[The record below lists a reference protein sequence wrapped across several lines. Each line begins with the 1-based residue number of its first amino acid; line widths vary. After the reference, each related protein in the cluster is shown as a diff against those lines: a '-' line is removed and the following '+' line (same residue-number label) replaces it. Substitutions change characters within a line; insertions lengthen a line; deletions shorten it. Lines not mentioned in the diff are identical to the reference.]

1 MNMKNDEQGPME
13 NLLDGLDE
21 HSDSL
26 SSDQL
31 KAELLDRG
39 IDLDAGL
46 KKAEMTIAV
55 YDKED
60 RLSWMKVADEK
71 RKSLTVAETS
81 ETSWVGRKAEEIK
94 AAFDAF
100 VKSTEKETAFAFRN
114 KSKLSV
120 EDMAQILDSNE
131 KLKHRS
137 TNSDKSKK

>member
-1 MNMKNDEQGPME
+1 MNMENDEQGPIE

-26 SSDQL
+26 SSDEL

-46 KKAEMTIAV
+46 EKADATIAA
-55 YDKED
+55 YDKQD

-71 RKSLTVAETS
+71 RKSLSVVETPKA
-81 ETSWVGRKAEEIK
+81 SWVGRKAEEIK
-94 AAFDAF
+94 AAFEAF
-100 VKSTEKETAFAFRN
+100 IKAAEKETAFAFR
-114 KSKLSV
+114 KRGDLSV

-131 KLKHRS
+131 SLKQKPERP
-137 TNSDKSKK
+137 SK

>member
-1 MNMKNDEQGPME
+1 MNMENDEQGPIE

-26 SSDQL
+26 SSDEL

-46 KKAEMTIAV
+46 EKADATIAA
-55 YDKED
+55 YDKQD
-60 RLSWMKVADEK
+60 RLRWMKVADEK
-71 RKSLTVAETS
+71 RKSLSVAEPP

-94 AAFDAF
+94 AAFEAF
-100 VKSTEKETAFAFRN
+100 IKSAEKETAFAFRN
-114 KSKLSV
+114 KGDLSV

-131 KLKHRS
+131 SLKQKAERPR
-137 TNSDKSKK
+137 KSEA

>member
-13 NLLDGLDE
+13 NLLDGLEE

-26 SSDQL
+26 SSDEL

-46 KKAEMTIAV
+46 EKANATIAA
-55 YDKED
+55 YDKQD

-71 RKSLTVAETS
+71 RKSLRVAETP
-81 ETSWVGRKAEEIK
+81 ETSWVGRKAEEIR
-94 AAFDAF
+94 AAFEAF
-100 VKSTEKETAFAFRN
+100 IKSAEKETAFAFRN
-114 KSKLSV
+114 KGDLSV

-131 KLKHRS
+131 SLKRKPERPS
-137 TNSDKSKK
+137 ESEA

>member
-26 SSDQL
+26 SSDEL
-31 KAELLDRG
+31 KVELVDRG
-39 IDLDAGL
+39 IDVDAGL
-46 KKAEMTIAV
+46 KKAEMTIAA

-71 RKSLTVAETS
+71 SKSLRVAEKP
-81 ETSWVGRKAEEIK
+81 ETSWLGRKAEEIK

-100 VKSTEKETAFAFRN
+100 INSAEKETAFAFRN
-114 KSKLSV
+114 KGDLSV

-131 KLKHRS
+131 RLKR
-137 TNSDKSKK
+137 KSARPSKSET

>member
-1 MNMKNDEQGPME
+1 MNMTNDEQGPME

-26 SSDQL
+26 SSDEL

-46 KKAEMTIAV
+46 TKAEMTIGA
-55 YDKED
+55 YDKGD

-71 RKSLTVAETS
+71 RKSLRIAETP
-81 ETSWVGRKAEEIK
+81 ETSWMGRKAEEIK

-100 VKSTEKETAFAFRN
+100 VKSAEKETAFAFRN

-137 TNSDKSKK
+137 TDSDKSEK

>member
-1 MNMKNDEQGPME
+1 MKNDEQGPME

-39 IDLDAGL
+39 IDLNAAV
-46 KKAEMTIAV
+46 KKAEMTIAA

-71 RKSLTVAETS
+71 KNSLRVAETP
-81 ETSWVGRKAEEIK
+81 ETSWAGRKAEEIK
-94 AAFDAF
+94 AAFDIF
-100 VKSTEKETAFAFRN
+100 LKSTDKETALAFRN

-131 KLKHRS
+131 KLKNRS
-137 TNSDKSKK
+137 THSEK

>member
-1 MNMKNDEQGPME
+1 MENDEQGPIE

-26 SSDQL
+26 SSDEL

-46 KKAEMTIAV
+46 EQANATIAA
-55 YDKED
+55 YDKQD

-71 RKSLTVAETS
+71 RKSLSVAETPG
-81 ETSWVGRKAEEIK
+81 TSWVGRKAEEIK
-94 AAFDAF
+94 AAFEAF
-100 VKSTEKETAFAFRN
+100 IKSAEKETAFAFRN
-114 KSKLSV
+114 KGDLSV

-131 KLKHRS
+131 SLKQKPERAS
-137 TNSDKSKK
+137 KSEA